1 VSEVFGSKS
10 GPGVSAGPP
19 GYPWHVSSPAEAG
32 LRPARSVAA
41 AVERVRQADSIWWLV
56 LVAAAFTL
64 AQLVLVVP
72 RLGLSWDETVYISQV
87 SSHTPA
93 AYFDPARARGI
104 PLLVAPVTLLTS
116 SVLAVRIYL
125 AIASGA
131 AVFLALLC
139 WRPLRPAWQLAL
151 AGVLFCGLW
160 TTLYY
165 GPQAMPDLWV
175 AFSSLAAVG
184 LFLQAAGSG
193 APASDS
199 GQGDRP
205 TRWRALAGL
214 TASVAIAALVRP
226 GDALYL
232 AAALGVAVIA
242 VRQWRRWQLLAAV
255 VIGFVAG
262 AADWVIE
269 AYIRFGGPLNRLHEA
284 GAEQGG
290 FGFHFALWDE
300 FRSVN
305 GPTLCRPCTVG
316 LRYPELSLWWL
327 ALPVLVILGC
337 YAAHRAGRLASAVL
351 ASACGLGLA
360 FQYLFLINYAAPRF
374 LLPAYALAVIPVAD
388 AIGGLLTGI
397 QRNLRGPAA
406 LLVAVVLGVQL
417 LIQFTVLEHQVV
429 EKVSFF
435 GDYNRIAADLRSLGI
450 RPPCLVKGAQD
461 IPVAFYAGCASAPGL
476 PSGQKGTEP
485 VAVLVAPGQPPPAY
499 ARGWTLH
506 ELPGIRSQLLKV
518 NAYVRP
524 RGA

>member
-1 VSEVFGSKS
+1 M
-10 GPGVSAGPP
+10 
-19 GYPWHVSSPAEAG
+19 SSPAEAG
-32 LRPARSVAA
+32 LRPPRSVAA
-41 AVERVRQADSIWWLV
+41 AVDRVRQADSIWWLV

-87 SSHTPA
+87 NSHAPA

-104 PLLVAPVTLLTS
+104 PLLVAPVTMLTS

-125 AIASGA
+125 AVASGIA
-131 AVFLALLC
+131 LFLALLC
-139 WRPLRPAWQLAL
+139 WRRLRPARQLAL

-184 LFLQAAGSG
+184 LFLQAAGPG
-193 APASDS
+193 ATGTAASAAD
-199 GQGDRP
+199 GGPGARP
-205 TRWRALAGL
+205 TRWGALAGL
-214 TASVAIAALVRP
+214 TACVAIAALVRP

-232 AAALGVAVIA
+232 AAALGIAVIA
-242 VRQWRRWQLLAAV
+242 IRQWRQWQLLAAV
-255 VIGFVAG
+255 VIGFAAG

-269 AYIRFGGPLNRLHEA
+269 AYVRFGGPLNRLHEA

-290 FGFHFALWDE
+290 FGLHFALWDE

-327 ALPVLVILGC
+327 ALPVLVVLGG
-337 YAAHRAGRLASAVL
+337 YAAYRAGRLASSVL
-351 ASACGLGLA
+351 AAACGLSLA
-360 FQYLFLINYAAPRF
+360 LQYLFLINYAAPRF
-374 LLPAYALAVIPVAD
+374 LLPAYALAAIPVAD

-417 LIQFTVLEHQVV
+417 LIQVTVLEHQVT

-450 RPPCLVKGAQD
+450 RPPCLVKGVQD
-461 IPVAFYAGCASAPGL
+461 IPVAFYAGCASAPGVAV
-476 PSGQKGTEP
+476 GQKSGEP

-499 ARGWTLH
+499 ARGWTFH
-506 ELPGIRSQLLKV
+506 ELPGIQSQLLKV
-518 NAYVRP
+518 NAYVAP

>member
-1 VSEVFGSKS
+1 
-10 GPGVSAGPP
+10 
-19 GYPWHVSSPAEAG
+19 VSSPAEAG

-41 AVERVRQADSIWWLV
+41 AVDRVRQADSIWWLV

-87 SSHTPA
+87 SGHAPA

-125 AIASGA
+125 AVASGVA
-131 AVFLALLC
+131 LFLALLC
-139 WRPLRPAWQLAL
+139 WRRLRPAWQLAL

-184 LFLQAAGSG
+184 LFLQAAGAG
-193 APASDS
+193 APSA
-199 GQGDRP
+199 GEPPRARP
-205 TRWRALAGL
+205 TRWGALAGL
-214 TASVAIAALVRP
+214 AVCVAIAALVRP

-232 AAALGVAVIA
+232 AAVLGIA
-242 VRQWRRWQLLAAV
+242 IIVVRQWRRWQLLAAV
-255 VIGFVAG
+255 VAGFAAG
-262 AADWVIE
+262 AVEWVIE
-269 AYIRFGGPLNRLHEA
+269 GYVRFGSAMNRLHEA

-290 FGFHFALWDE
+290 FGFHFAVWDE
-300 FRSVN
+300 LRSVD

-316 LRYPELSLWWL
+316 FRYPELSLWWL
-327 ALPVLVILGC
+327 ALPVLVVLGG
-337 YAAHRAGRLASAVL
+337 YAAYRAGRLASAVL
-351 ASACGLGLA
+351 AAACGFGLA

-374 LLPAYALAVIPVAD
+374 LLPAYALAAIPVAD
-388 AIGGLLTGI
+388 AVAGLLTGI
-397 QRNLRGPAA
+397 QRDLRGPAS

-417 LIQFTVLEHQVV
+417 LIQGTVLEHQVV

-435 GDYNRIAADLRSLGI
+435 GDYNRIAGDLHSLGVK
-450 RPPCLVKGAQD
+450 PPCLVKGVQD
-461 IPVAFYAGCASAPGL
+461 IPVAFYAGCASAPGVAV
-476 PSGQKGTEP
+476 GQKVTEP
-485 VAVLVAPGQPPPAY
+485 TAVLVAPGQQPPAY

-506 ELPGIRSQLLKV
+506 ALPGIQSKLLQV
-518 NAYVRP
+518 NAYLAP
-524 RGA
+524 RGS